1 MKKKELEKKIKEFE
15 LILSN
20 LNTTQVESNLFEKG
34 FLFYNIF
41 NSIPI
46 AIAIS
51 KLSDGAIVE
60 VNDNFLSLTGY
71 EREEVIGKITTN
83 LGVAINPIKR
93 NEIVSKLIVGQEIKN
108 LEIEIITKS
117 KEKINCL
124 KSLKMID
131 FNGEQLIY
139 SSFINITKQKKAEK
153 RLNENQEKFQLI
165 FENSLAPIVIA
176 DDNGNYLEANKAA
189 AELFEYSIAELKKM
203 NVKDLNAVSTNN
215 PSELYKEYIQKN
227 EDIGEFTFVSKSGKQ
242 KTILYQAVRIKP
254 DFNLSIITETTEQ
267 KRISE
272 ELSIAKLRAEEAMH
286 SKQQFLANM
295 SHEIRTPLNSI
306 IGFTNVLLKSELNE
320 EQKDYLDAIK
330 TSGNFLNILIN
341 DILDLAKVD
350 AGKMTFE
357 EQPFEIVKSI
367 KTILH
372 PFDLK
377 IIEKNLV
384 LEQEYDSAI
393 PKVVLGD
400 YIRLNQ
406 VISNLISNAIKFTNQ
421 GTIIVKTH
429 LKKQEE
435 EKVFIEFTI
444 TDTGIGIA
452 KNKLDT
458 IFNLFEQAEL
468 NTFNKYGGTGLGL
481 AIVKKMIELQ
491 RGSIKVKSKL
501 GKGSSFSFILPF
513 KKTKFQSV
521 NKTDI
526 PQLASDIKNLKVL
539 VAEDATINQ
548 LLIKVI
554 LKNFGF
560 SYEIVNNGKAAIEKL
575 KTNTYDIILMDL
587 HMPEMNGFEATAYIR
602 NTIKSTIPIIAL
614 TADVTSVDFLK
625 CQEYGMNDYAAK
637 PIEENLLY
645 LKIIE
650 LVPKQ

>member
-189 AELFEYSIAELKKM
+189 AELFEYSISELKKM
-203 NVKDLNAVSTNN
+203 NVKDLNTVSANN

-254 DFNLSIITETTEQ
+254 NFNLSIITDTTEQ

-306 IGFTNVLLKSELNE
+306 IGFTNVLLKSELNG

-384 LEQEYDSAI
+384 LEKEYDSAI

-406 VISNLISNAIKFTNQ
+406 IISNLISNAIKFTNQ

-435 EKVFIEFTI
+435 EKVFIKFTI

-481 AIVKKMIELQ
+481 AIVKKMIESQ
-491 RGSIKVKSKL
+491 EGSISVKSKL

-539 VAEDATINQ
+539 VAEDAAINQ

-625 CQEYGMNDYAAK
+625 CQQYGMNDYVAK

>member
-1 MKKKELEKKIKEFE
+1 MKKKELEQKAKQFE
-15 LILSN
+15 LTLGT
-20 LNTTQVESNLFEKG
+20 LNTMQTESSLFEKG

-51 KLSDGAIVE
+51 KLSNGAIVE
-60 VNDNFLSLTGY
+60 INDMFLTLTGY
-71 EREEVIGKITTN
+71 DREEVIGKITTK

-93 NEIVSKLIVGQEIKN
+93 NEIVSKLILGYEIKN
-108 LEIEIITKS
+108 LEIKILTKS

-131 FNGEQLIY
+131 YNGEQLIY

-153 RLNENQEKFQLI
+153 RLNENREKFQLI

-176 DDNGNYLEANKAA
+176 DDNGNYLEANQSAA
-189 AELFEYSIAELKKM
+189 TLFEYSIDELKKM
-203 NVKDLNAVSTNN
+203 NVKDLNAVSATN
-215 PSELYKEYIQKN
+215 PLELYREYIKKN
-227 EDIGEFTFVSKSGKQ
+227 EDIGEFTFVTQSGKQ

-254 DFNLSIITETTEQ
+254 NFNLSIITDTTEQ
-267 KRISE
+267 KRISK

-306 IGFTNVLLKSELNE
+306 IGFTNVLWKTELNE

-330 TSGNFLNILIN
+330 TSGNFLNFLIN

-357 EQPFEIVKSI
+357 EQPFEIIKSI
-367 KTILH
+367 KTIVH
-372 PFDLK
+372 SFNLK

-393 PKVVLGD
+393 PKVILGD
-400 YIRLNQ
+400 CIRLNQ
-406 VISNLISNAIKFTNQ
+406 IISNLVSNAIKFTHQ
-421 GTIIVKTH
+421 GTIHVSAN
-429 LKKQEE
+429 LKKKTKD
-435 EKVFIEFTI
+435 KVFIACTI

-491 RGSIKVKSKL
+491 GGSISVTSKI

-513 KKTKFQSV
+513 RKTKLQSV
-521 NKTDI
+521 NQIDI
-526 PQLASDIKNLKVL
+526 PQLATDIKNLKIL

-560 SYEIVNNGKAAIEKL
+560 TYEIVNNGKAAIEKL

-587 HMPEMNGFEATAYIR
+587 HMPEMNGLEATAYIR
-602 NTIKSTIPIIAL
+602 KTIKSTIPIIAL
-614 TADVTSVDFLK
+614 TADITAVDFLK
-625 CQEYGMNDYAAK
+625 CQEYGMNDYITK

-650 LVPKQ
+650 LVQKQ